1 MDNLNKITGIVKGT
15 NMVASNSLTDDEK
28 FLYLLMYAPGN
39 TLEFNESLPGGT
51 WLQKQIF
58 LLKTT
63 IPEIKLKFD
72 KNRFGAY
79 CSDLNDMLAR
89 GLKSGKIIQP
99 NDGHG
104 PLWLSEKG
112 QEMCKY
118 LWEDADESTRTDI
131 SDLKKFMNDMSYDEL
146 IAHSYSTFPK
156 TTANSD
162 ILKRF
167 EGIRVSAACSLF
179 AKKKVTLEKASMIA
193 GLLRS
198 DFISILEDR
207 VIPAHTATIDGFRR
221 SLKELECIA

>member
-1 MDNLNKITGIVKGT
+1 MI
-15 NMVASNSLTDDEK
+15 ASLTKDEK

-39 TLEFNESLPGGT
+39 TSEFNEGLPGGI
-51 WLQKQIF
+51 WLQKQVF

-63 IPEIKLKFD
+63 MPEIKLKFD

-89 GLKSGKIIQP
+89 GLKSGNIIQP

-112 QEMCKY
+112 QEMGNH
-118 LWEDADESTRTDI
+118 LWEEADESTRTDI

-146 IAHSYSTFPK
+146 IAYSYSTFPE
-156 TTANSD
+156 TAENPD
-162 ILKRF
+162 ILRRF

-179 AKKKVTLEKASMIA
+179 VKKKVTLEKASMVA
-193 GLLRS
+193 GSLRS
-198 DFISILEDR
+198 DFIAILEDR
-207 VIPAHTATIDGFRR
+207 GIPAYTATVDGFRR
-221 SLKELECIA
+221 FLKEQVYP